1 MLYGVRFL
9 CMWATAY
16 RVKVH
21 QITFYTPLLN
31 HAIVFWDKTGGRTCN
46 FLAFVEALELQCIF

>member
-1 MLYGVRFL
+1 MLYGVQFL

-21 QITFYTPLLN
+21 QITFYTPFLN

-46 FLAFVEALELQCIF
+46 FLAFVEALEL